1 MTQDDTIELLAR
13 LRAFL
18 LPGGVDSA
26 RLVRCV
32 RLKEQGEMRF
42 GPESRWIPFTAEERI
57 DARRSGF
64 VWEARMRTARILP
77 MTVVDAYEQGR
88 GRLVA
93 KLGGA
98 VPVIDSRGPDVDRG
112 ELQRYLSGVA
122 ICPSMLVAHP
132 TLVWTAVGA
141 QMLQVRDSD
150 DPTGTAVNYEI
161 GEKGL
166 PICGRADR
174 PRLIGKKAV
183 PTPWSATVLEFRERD
198 GLRVA
203 THLEAAWHLPEGAF
217 TYYRSEVTS
226 FAVER

>member
-1 MTQDDTIELLAR
+1 MTQQDAPERLER

-18 LPGGVDSA
+18 LPGGEDAA

-42 GPESRWIPFTAEERI
+42 GPDTRWIPFTSEERI

-64 VWEARMRTARILP
+64 VWEARMLTTRIVP
-77 MTVVDAYEQGR
+77 TTVVDAYEEGR

-98 VPVIDSRGPDVDRG
+98 VPVMNARGPDSDKG

-122 ICPSMLVAHP
+122 ICPPMLVAHP
-132 TLVWTAVGA
+132 TLVWTAVGP
-141 QMLQVRDSD
+141 QTLQLRDSD
-150 DPTGTAVNYEI
+150 DPTGSTVNYEI
-161 GEKGL
+161 GEEGL
-166 PICGRADR
+166 PICCRADR
-174 PRLIGKKAV
+174 PRMIGKQSV
-183 PTPWSATVLEFRERD
+183 LTPRSAAGLDFSERD

-203 THLEAAWHLPEGAF
+203 TRLEAAWHLPDGAF
-217 TYYRSEVTS
+217 TYFRSEVTS